1 MMARISHVRGMLLE
15 EALLQLLRST
25 GYKTVDDVNGDPT
38 LGRSPAGLMVKGRG
52 TSHQI
57 DAIADFSIHAPFS
70 HPQRLLVEAKCFEPR
85 QRVGLSIVRG
95 ALGTLKD
102 VEEFWVSLPGRS
114 PKPRY
119 HYQYAIFSAT
129 GYTENAQSYAFAQD
143 IYLIPLAES
152 QFFAPV
158 INTLRNVLSRD
169 RNLARNGDLQL
180 DLGRLRRTVREA
192 IRDELPRPDFQ
203 QFDQVLIG
211 IPEFIAACRQIGFSL
226 LAVLG
231 GRFPVFLVPAP
242 RFEVDEVLT
251 DYYVRIFRGPNDRT
265 WYLRDRATNRNL
277 FSFDLPHEL
286 FLEYAN
292 QGMLSAR
299 AALDLKQEQMADFEA
314 ILMRDERPSLVRFHL
329 DLGWLEEVR
338 GRVWPNHPE

>member
-1 MMARISHVRGMLLE
+1 MLLE
-15 EALLQLLRST
+15 EALLHLLQST
-25 GYKTVDDVNGDPT
+25 GYNTVDDVNGDPT
-38 LGRSPAGLMVKGRG
+38 LGRCAAGLLVKGRG

-102 VEEFWVSLPGRS
+102 VEEFWVSLPGGP

-119 HYQYAIFSAT
+119 HYQYAVFSAT
-129 GYTENAQSYAFAQD
+129 GYTDNAQSYAFAQD

-158 INTLRNVLSRD
+158 ITALRRVSPD
-169 RNLARNGDLQL
+169 DANLARNADLPV
-180 DLGRLRRTVREA
+180 DLTELRRAVRRAMREDVA
-192 IRDELPRPDFQ
+192 RPDYPAFAAN
-203 QFDQVLIG
+203 LTG
-211 IPEFIAACRQIGFSL
+211 LAEFVTACRQIRFSL

-231 GRFPVFLVPAP
+231 GRFPIFLVPAP
-242 RFEVDEVLT
+242 GFDINEVSA

-265 WYLRDRATNRNL
+265 WFLRDRGTNREL
-277 FSFDLPHEL
+277 FSFDLPREL

-299 AALDLKQEQMADFEA
+299 AALDLKEEHMADFEA

-338 GRVWPNHPE
+338 LRIEPRLE

>member
-1 MMARISHVRGMLLE
+1 MLLE
-15 EALLQLLRST
+15 EAVLHLLQST
-25 GYKTVDDVNGDPT
+25 GYKTVDDPGGDPT
-38 LGRSPAGLMVKGRG
+38 LGRSAAGLLVKGRG

-57 DAIADFSIHAPFS
+57 DAIADFAVHAPFTN
-70 HPQRLLVEAKCFEPR
+70 PQRLLVEAKCFEPR
-85 QRVGLSIVRG
+85 QRVGLSVVRE

-102 VEEFWVSLPGRS
+102 VEEFWVSEPRGTT
-114 PKPRY
+114 PKRRY

-129 GYTENAQSYAFAQD
+129 GYTDNAQSYAFAQD

-158 INTLRNVLSRD
+158 IYALRNVSPNAANLP
-169 RNLARNGDLQL
+169 RNADLQI
-180 DLGRLRRTVREA
+180 DLSRLRRQVRDSIRNEA
-192 IRDELPRPDFQ
+192 ARVDEA
-203 QFDQVLIG
+203 QFDG
-211 IPEFIAACRQIGFSL
+211 ILTGLPGFTAECRRIGFSL

-242 RFEVDEVLT
+242 GLRLNEVGN
-251 DYYVRIFRGPNDRT
+251 DYYVRIFRGPRDRT
-265 WYLRDRATNRNL
+265 WYLRDRETNRDL
-277 FSFDLPHEL
+277 FSFDLPQEL

-299 AALDLKQEQMADFEA
+299 PALELKEQQMAEFEA
-314 ILMRDERPSLVRFHL
+314 ILMRDQRPSVVRFHL

-338 GRVWPNHPE
+338 GRIGPGRLA